1 MGANRVVALLGR
13 TLVAVPF
20 LVFGAVKITQF
31 HGTAGYFA
39 ALKIPMPTIATVIVI
54 IIEVLG
60 GICLVVGFK
69 ARLWAW
75 LMFLYLIPVTFMI
88 HNYWTYSG
96 AQRTDELIHFYK
108 NIAILGGLLLIAAF
122 GPGSA
127 SVDKA

>member
-13 TLVAVPF
+13 ILVAIPF
-20 LVFGAVKITQF
+20 LWLGIMKIEQYHF
-31 HGTAGYFA
+31 YAGMLA
-39 ALKIPMPTIATVIVI
+39 AMKVPKPSIALVIVI

-60 GICLVVGFK
+60 GLCLVIGWK
-69 ARLWAW
+69 TRLWAW
-75 LMFLYLIPVTFMI
+75 LMFLYLIPVTLTA

-96 AQRTDELIHFYK
+96 AARVDEMIHFLK
-108 NIAILGGLLLIAAF
+108 NLAILGALLLIAAF